1 MRIVPPTI
9 RFSPPG
15 LLLLQG
21 ERLISF
27 VNLMES
33 WKWNF
38 LIFVF
43 CLELTPFFF
52 FIVLYAKFHFKFS
65 TWRLKMLMCAPF
77 DLLGTIYLYY
87 VLIERLC
94 FEAQY
99 SLQVGL
105 DQMVDLFHLI

>member
-27 VNLMES
+27 VNFMES

-38 LIFVF
+38 LIFV
-43 CLELTPFFF
+43 LSGTHPFYFYFF
-52 FIVLYAKFHFKFS
+52 YSPLCFKFS
-65 TWRLKMLMCAPF
+65 KWHLQMLMCAPF
-77 DLLGTIYLYY
+77 DFLGTIYLYY